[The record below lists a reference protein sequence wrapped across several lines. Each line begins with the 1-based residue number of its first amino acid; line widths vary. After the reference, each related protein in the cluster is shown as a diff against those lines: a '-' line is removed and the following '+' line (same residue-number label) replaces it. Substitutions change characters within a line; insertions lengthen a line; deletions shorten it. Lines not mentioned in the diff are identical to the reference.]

1 MNDLELD
8 DALSQ
13 LGVPAG
19 AQPQA
24 DAAAILARARLLAP
38 SAPAPRPRLLSPALG
53 GGLLA
58 AGVLLGVAADRLIP
72 PMLAPISLPVPVVV
86 QGTVPAPTP
95 VVAPEAAPALPGD
108 GSEAAPAAAPV
119 VAERGTASG
128 DDGPSANPRVVGG
141 GEGGRG
147 GASSPRSAGGVRGA
161 GAPGASG
168 DAVEAPSTAPGGRA
182 AAGGRPGALADATAG
197 GSAATVAPG
206 ASCPTGVAVADGASE
221 ASTPRTADSVAAV
234 ARAGDGAASPSRK
247 GANDPAGTADP
258 SRSAVDPSRAAA
270 DAELAALLDEELPER
285 IGPVEALD
293 ARPTMPTAADRR
305 LPGRESTPREPTELP
320 AEALAAAEAPAATV
334 PSRTSLPLD
343 LRVVAAGGGGASPG
357 QDPHG
362 GGEAMLGVAWRPA
375 LAGASRPEVAL
386 DAGVSAWDGPERL
399 DWRFET
405 RASAG
410 LVLGTGLFRPAVDW
424 TVSASVPLGDAALPD
439 ARRSED
445 EQLHAPFAT
454 GPALALV
461 IGRDEGLRGR
471 LGARVDLSPGV
482 PAGGWQLVPE
492 GFVALELPLGRK
504 DTD

>member
-38 SAPAPRPRLLSPALG
+38 SAPVPRPRLLSPALG

-58 AGVLLGVAADRLIP
+58 AGVLLGVAADRLIA

-86 QGTVPAPTP
+86 QVTVPAPAP

-108 GSEAAPAAAPV
+108 GSGAAPAAAPV
-119 VAERGTASG
+119 VAEGGTASG

-147 GASSPRSAGGVRGA
+147 GSSAPRSGG
-161 GAPGASG
+161 
-168 DAVEAPSTAPGGRA
+168 
-182 AAGGRPGALADATAG
+182 GGRPGALADATAG

-206 ASCPTGVAVADGASE
+206 ASCPTGVAAANSASE
-221 ASTPRTADSVAAV
+221 ASTPRTADSAAAV
-234 ARAGDGAASPSRK
+234 ARAGDGAASPFRK
-247 GANDPAGTADP
+247 GANDPSSAADP
-258 SRSAVDPSRAAA
+258 SRSAADPSRSAA

-293 ARPTMPTAADRR
+293 ARPKMPTASDRR
-305 LPGRESTPREPTELP
+305 LPGRESTPREPAELP

-334 PSRTSLPLD
+334 PGRTSLPLD

-386 DAGVSAWDGPERL
+386 DAGVSGWAGPERL

-424 TVSASVPLGDAALPD
+424 TVSASVPLGDTALPD
-439 ARRSED
+439 TRRSED
-445 EQLHAPFAT
+445 EQERAPFAT